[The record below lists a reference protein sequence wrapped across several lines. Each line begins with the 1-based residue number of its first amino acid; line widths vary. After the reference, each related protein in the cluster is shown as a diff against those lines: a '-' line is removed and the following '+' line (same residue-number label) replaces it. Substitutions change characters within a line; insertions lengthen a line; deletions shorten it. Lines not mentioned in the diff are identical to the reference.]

1 LLAERGPTTVPTRQV
16 ADQLDDVTKE
26 REAASF
32 RDVLVLKPG
41 TTVFQLCEILLYPPC
56 VASVDAAYAQRVA
69 QRG

>member
-1 LLAERGPTTVPTRQV
+1 M